1 MSDKKAEAKPEG
13 AAAAPAA
20 AEGGGGGG
28 IKSWLPLLVTILLMP
43 ALAFVTTKFLIVPKV
58 LHARGGEAEPE
69 ETTEEG
75 GDAHGAKPEAK
86 HGEEKADKGH
96 GEAKKPEKA
105 EKAEHGE
112 KAKGGGKGK
121 KQTAQLSKMI
131 VNVAGTAGTR
141 YLMSSITIVGTHSDL
156 KGLIEENK
164 DQLLDLA
171 NSALASKTI
180 SDLEKPGSRNQLR
193 SELMSTFNN
202 ALGGNIVQEI
212 YFTEF
217 AIQ

>member
-1 MSDKKAEAKPEG
+1 MSDKKEEAKPEG
-13 AAAAPAA
+13 AAGAPAAPA
-20 AEGGGGGG
+20 GGGG
-28 IKSWLPLLVTILLMP
+28 IKALLPLVVTIVLMP
-43 ALAFVTTKFLIVPKV
+43 VLAIVTTKFLIVPKI
-58 LHARGGEAEPE
+58 LHARGGEVPE
-69 ETTEEG
+69 EAAEEG

-86 HGEEKADKGH
+86 HGDEKADKGH

-105 EKAEHGE
+105 EHGE
-112 KAKGGGKGK
+112 KGKVGGKGK

-141 YLMSSITIVGTHSDL
+141 YLMSSITIVGAHADL
-156 KGLIEENK
+156 KGLVEENK

-171 NSALASKTI
+171 NSALASKSI
-180 SDLEKPGSRNQLR
+180 ADLEKPGSRNQIR
-193 SELMSTFNN
+193 SELMSIFNN

>member
-1 MSDKKAEAKPEG
+1 MSDKKEEPKPE
-13 AAAAPAA
+13 AAAAAGAPA
-20 AEGGGGGG
+20 GGGG
-28 IKSWLPLLVTILLMP
+28 IKALLPLLVTIVLMP
-43 ALAFVTTKFLIVPKV
+43 VLAFVTTKFLIVPKI
-58 LHARGGEAEPE
+58 LHARGGEVPE
-69 ETTEEG
+69 EAAEEG

-86 HGEEKADKGH
+86 HGEDKADKGH
-96 GEAKKPEKA
+96 GEAKKPDA
-105 EKAEHGE
+105 GE
-112 KAKGGGKGK
+112 KGKAGGKGK

-141 YLMSSITIVGTHSDL
+141 YLMSSITIVGTHADL

-193 SELMSTFNN
+193 SELMSIFNN
-202 ALGGNIVQEI
+202 ALGGTIVQEI

>member
-1 MSDKKAEAKPEG
+1 MSDKKEEAKPE
-13 AAAAPAA
+13 AAAGAPVAPA
-20 AEGGGGGG
+20 GGGG
-28 IKSWLPLLVTILLMP
+28 IKALLPLIVTIVLMP
-43 ALAFVTTKFLIVPKV
+43 VLAFVTTKFLIVPKI
-58 LHARGGEAEPE
+58 LHARGGEAETE
-69 ETTEEG
+69 EAAEEG

-86 HGEEKADKGH
+86 HGEEKAEKGH
-96 GEAKKPEKA
+96 GDAKKPEKA
-105 EKAEHGE
+105 EHGE
-112 KAKGGGKGK
+112 KGKGGGKGK

-141 YLMSSITIVGTHSDL
+141 YLMSSITIVGTHADL

>member
-1 MSDKKAEAKPEG
+1 MSDKKEEAKPE
-13 AAAAPAA
+13 AAAGAPAA
-20 AEGGGGGG
+20 AAGGGG
-28 IKSWLPLLVTILLMP
+28 IKSWLPLLVTIVLMP

-69 ETTEEG
+69 EAAGEA

-86 HGEEKADKGH
+86 HGEEKAGKGH

-105 EKAEHGE
+105 EHGE
-112 KAKGGGKGK
+112 KGKAGGKGK

-141 YLMSSITIVGTHSDL
+141 YLMSSITIVGTHADL

-193 SELMSTFNN
+193 SELMSIFNN
-202 ALGGNIVQEI
+202 ALGGTIVQEI